1 MLKRSHL
8 VAAFAVLLVAVG
20 APGAHAATGALPVG
34 EDGEFTLAPLVREVA
49 PAVVNIA
56 GTGPERGQRSP
67 GPFFEPFERFL
78 PPSDPGMSSSIGSG
92 IIVDAEN
99 GYVLTN
105 HHVIDGADRIT
116 VTLAD
121 RRRVPAE
128 LVGADAETDVAV
140 LRIEADGLTAI
151 PYGSSERLEVGDF
164 VLAVGNP
171 FGLGQTFTL
180 GIVSATG
187 RSNLGIEGYEDFI
200 QTDASINP
208 GNSGG
213 PLVDLQGRVIGIST
227 AILGRRGN
235 IGIGFAIPIDM
246 ARAVMDQ
253 IVEHGS
259 VERGLLGVNIQDL
272 TPDLAAAL
280 GIESNAGALVSKVQ
294 PGSAAERAGIEEGDV
309 IIGING
315 GAVEDA
321 SDLRNAVG
329 LLRVGETANLALVRG
344 NEFIALDAVVATR
357 PGVAA
362 ASGATVAPM
371 TGGAEYAGARFGPI
385 APDAPLAG
393 EVEGVQVI
401 EVAPNS
407 KAWIEGLRPGD
418 IVTEVNRDPVASP
431 EQFMRALDAAGDK
444 RNVLFR
450 IRRGDGAFYAV
461 I

>member
-1 MLKRSHL
+1 MLKLSHL

-56 GTGPERGQRSP
+56 GTGSK
-67 GPFFEPFERFL
+67 L
-78 PPSDPGMSSSIGSG
+78 GSG

-164 VLAVGNP
+164 VVAVGYP
-171 FGLGQTFTL
+171 FELGQTFTL

-187 RSNLGIEGYEDFI
+187 RSNLGIKRYEDFI
-200 QTDASINP
+200 QTDASINR

-213 PLVDLQGRVIGIST
+213 PLVDLQGRVIGINSH
-227 AILGRRGN
+227 IYGPSWGGN

-259 VERGLLGVNIQDL
+259 VERGRLGLHIQDL
-272 TPDLAAAL
+272 THDLAAAF
-280 GIESNAGALVSKVQ
+280 GIESNAGALVSKVR

-329 LLRVGETANLALVRG
+329 LLRVGETAHLALVRG
-344 NEFIALDAVVATR
+344 NESIALDAVVAT
-357 PGVAA
+357 
-362 ASGATVAPM
+362 ATQLIPVDQFIAM
-371 TGGAEYAGARFGPI
+371 ATSVEYAGAWFG
-385 APDAPLAG
+385 PLAG

-407 KAWIEGLRPGD
+407 KAWIKGLRPGD

>member
-1 MLKRSHL
+1 M
-8 VAAFAVLLVAVG
+8 
-20 APGAHAATGALPVG
+20 
-34 EDGEFTLAPLVREVA
+34 
-49 PAVVNIA
+49 
-56 GTGPERGQRSP
+56 
-67 GPFFEPFERFL
+67 
-78 PPSDPGMSSSIGSG
+78 
-92 IIVDAEN
+92 
-99 GYVLTN
+99 
-105 HHVIDGADRIT
+105 
-116 VTLAD
+116 
-121 RRRVPAE
+121 
-128 LVGADAETDVAV
+128 

-213 PLVDLQGRVIGIST
+213 PLVDLQGQVIGIST

-294 PGSAAERAGIEEGDV
+294 AGSAAERAGIEEGDV

-329 LLRVGETANLALVRG
+329 LLRVGETAHLALVRG

-362 ASGATVAPM
+362 ASGATVAPHDRRRRVRRREVRADRSRRSARGRGRGG
-371 TGGAEYAGARFGPI
+371 TGDRGGAEQQSLDRGAASRRHRDRGQP
-385 APDAPLAG
+385 
-393 EVEGVQVI
+393 
-401 EVAPNS
+401 
-407 KAWIEGLRPGD
+407 RPG
-418 IVTEVNRDPVASP
+418 VASP

-450 IRRGDGAFYAV
+450 IRRGDGASMP
-461 I
+461 